1 MFLQREMP
9 ESTFSLR
16 TEMLPWKGFVT
27 WFASQSLCNYVSVT
41 ASGHWIQTRMCH
53 GCCCSLTWLFMSY
66 CVIVLCLCSAS
77 LSLCI
82 YLYITRGE
90 SRFLPHALTNLHS
103 LITRP
108 SLYCAACFFDVLQIP
123 LPAPFVNELIS
134 VAGGGGEVVG
144 GGKWHSSSLFHS

>member
-1 MFLQREMP
+1 MERVCNMICITKSMQLC
-9 ESTFSLR
+9 
-16 TEMLPWKGFVT
+16 VCN
-27 WFASQSLCNYVSVT
+27 SQWALNPDSDVSRLLLLSDVIVYVVLCN
-41 ASGHWIQTRMCH
+41 CPLPLL
-53 GCCCSLTWLFMSY
+53 SL
-66 CVIVLCLCSAS
+66 S

-103 LITRP
+103 LITWP

-144 GGKWHSSSLFHS
+144 GGK